1 VRQVVTSI
9 SISISIFLEEYLE
22 WGGQVNATTRRIKMT
37 AFSSDT
43 RGENTSSKQ
52 LKEVARIQLDE
63 EGAAGHLFG
72 YTCSTLCRKWRAT
85 GLEERDM
92 NILEHVRNKKKQNA
106 WIRGRYRTFI
116 EDRRWTNHKSAREE
130 VIYAY
135 YDLIM
140 CNFSFLNV
148 IGGLS
153 AYIDDAR
160 VESAVR
166 DIQFESS
173 RERAKYVD
181 KSQE

>member
-1 VRQVVTSI
+1 
-9 SISISIFLEEYLE
+9 
-22 WGGQVNATTRRIKMT
+22 MT

-43 RGENTSSKQ
+43 CGENTSSKQ
-52 LKEVARIQLDE
+52 LKELAQRQLDE

-92 NILEHVRNKKKQNA
+92 NILEHVRNKKNQDA

-116 EDRRWTNHKSAREE
+116 EDRRWTQHKHARQE
-130 VIYAY
+130 VIYAW
-135 YDLIM
+135 YDVIM
-140 CNFSFLNV
+140 SSFSFLKIV
-148 IGGLS
+148 CGLTE
-153 AYIDDAR
+153 YIDDAR

-166 DIQFESS
+166 DIQFETA

-181 KSQE
+181 KSSNIM